1 MTDQHPHE
9 LLDLLRRWLPRQRW
23 FPFADGGAGTELR
36 VVAQL
41 ALPDQEG
48 AGARLLLVEA
58 SEGARTELLQV
69 PLSFRAAPEKLPWS
83 HTATNAR
90 SWLMVTLSSICIQKL
105 DDI

>member
-58 SEGARTELLQV
+58 SEG
-69 PLSFRAAPEKLPWS
+69 
-83 HTATNAR
+83 
-90 SWLMVTLSSICIQKL
+90 
-105 DDI
+105 

>member
-41 ALPDQEG
+41 ALPD
-48 AGARLLLVEA
+48 
-58 SEGARTELLQV
+58 
-69 PLSFRAAPEKLPWS
+69 
-83 HTATNAR
+83 
-90 SWLMVTLSSICIQKL
+90 
-105 DDI
+105 